1 MSKKKSSK
9 NRIEFRKGHQS
20 QRRERGLTE
29 KYADSR
35 DEIDTQN
42 SQRISGKGDLTR
54 RRTVKGE
61 LLDPEHRD
69 GIQSIQIQAS
79 ESTLAGRVIR
89 VHGLESIVE
98 LEDGNQLRC
107 AVRRVLKNLST
118 TQRHVVVTGDSV
130 RVERHGSNQGWIVR
144 IEPRSSELCR
154 TSKNR
159 RHVIASNIDQI
170 MVVTSAA
177 EPSIKP
183 NLIDRILATAEQ
195 NGIEA
200 GICINKCDL
209 IAPEKL
215 QPLIGSYAQ
224 MGYRVFMLSAAEGW
238 GIESLNGWIANKSSA
253 VIGQSGVGKSSLLN
267 CLIPGL
273 DQRVQ
278 AVSNENQKGK
288 HTTTTAEW
296 FRIDA
301 QTSIIDTPGVRQF
314 QLWDIVPAELTG
326 LFRDLRPFASHCRYP
341 DCSHHHEDTCAVKDA
356 VADGRLDP
364 RRYDSYLQILDAPA
378 FASDDADDTP
388 WHEQLDD

>member
-1 MSKKKSSK
+1 LHAIA
-9 NRIEFRKGHQS
+9 NS
-20 QRRERGLTE
+20 Q
-29 KYADSR
+29 D
-35 DEIDTQN
+35 DIDTQN

-54 RRTVKGE
+54 HRTVKAD
-61 LLDPEHRD
+61 LIDPEHRD
-69 GIQSIQIQAS
+69 GMQSIQMEAS
-79 ESTLAGRVIR
+79 ESTIAGRVIR

-98 LEDGNQLRC
+98 LSDGSLLRC

-130 RVERHGSNQGWIVR
+130 RVEPHAGNQGWIVR
-144 IEPRSSELCR
+144 IEPRNSELCR

-224 MGYRVFMLSAAEGW
+224 MGYRVFMLSAMQGW
-238 GIESLNGWIANKSSA
+238 GIEHLDAWIRGRSSA

-273 DQRVQ
+273 SQRVQ
-278 AVSNENQKGK
+278 AVSLENQKGK

-301 QTSIIDTPGVRQF
+301 ETSIIDTPGIRQF

-364 RRYDSYLQILDAPA
+364 RRYESYLQILDAPA

-388 WHEQLDD
+388 WHEELE

>member
-1 MSKKKSSK
+1 MSKKKSK
-9 NRIEFRKGHQS
+9 KTRIEFRKGHQG

-29 KYADSR
+29 KYANSQD
-35 DEIDTQN
+35 DIDTQN

-54 RRTVKGE
+54 HRTVKAD
-61 LLDPEHRD
+61 LIDPEHRD
-69 GIQSIQIQAS
+69 GMQSIQMEAS
-79 ESTLAGRVIR
+79 ESTIAGRVIR

-98 LEDGNQLRC
+98 LSDGSLLRC

-130 RVERHGSNQGWIVR
+130 RVEPHAGNQGWIVR
-144 IEPRSSELCR
+144 IEPRNSELCR

-224 MGYRVFMLSAAEGW
+224 MGYRVFMLSAMQGW
-238 GIESLNGWIANKSSA
+238 GIEHKDAWIRGRSSA

-273 DQRVQ
+273 SQRVQ
-278 AVSNENQKGK
+278 AVSLENQKGK

-301 QTSIIDTPGVRQF
+301 ETSIIDTPGIRQF

-364 RRYDSYLQILDAPA
+364 RRYESYLQILDAPA

-388 WHEQLDD
+388 WHEELE

>member
-1 MSKKKSSK
+1 MSKKKSK
-9 NRIEFRKGHQS
+9 KTRIEFRKGHQG

-29 KYADSR
+29 KYANSQD
-35 DEIDTQN
+35 DIDTQN

-54 RRTVKGE
+54 HRTVKAD
-61 LLDPEHRD
+61 LIDPEHRD
-69 GIQSIQIQAS
+69 GMQSIQMEAS
-79 ESTLAGRVIR
+79 ESTIAGRVIR

-98 LEDGNQLRC
+98 LSDGSLLRC

-130 RVERHGSNQGWIVR
+130 RVEPHAGNQGWIVR
-144 IEPRSSELCR
+144 IEPRNSELCR

-224 MGYRVFMLSAAEGW
+224 MGYRVFMLSAMQGW
-238 GIESLNGWIANKSSA
+238 GIEHLDAWIRGRSSA

-273 DQRVQ
+273 SQRVQ
-278 AVSNENQKGK
+278 AVSLENQKGK

-301 QTSIIDTPGVRQF
+301 ETSIIDTPGIRQF

-364 RRYDSYLQILDAPA
+364 RRYESYLQILDAPA

-388 WHEQLDD
+388 WHEELE

>member
-1 MSKKKSSK
+1 MSKKKSK
-9 NRIEFRKGHQS
+9 KTRIEFRKGHQG

-29 KYADSR
+29 KYANSQD
-35 DEIDTQN
+35 DIDTQN

-54 RRTVKGE
+54 HRTVKAD
-61 LLDPEHRD
+61 LIDPEHRD
-69 GIQSIQIQAS
+69 GMQSIQMEAS

-98 LEDGNQLRC
+98 LSDGSLLRC

-130 RVERHGSNQGWIVR
+130 RVEPHAGNQGWIVR
-144 IEPRSSELCR
+144 IEPRNSELCR

-224 MGYRVFMLSAAEGW
+224 MGYRVFMLSAMQGW
-238 GIESLNGWIANKSSA
+238 GIEHLDAWIRGRSSA

-273 DQRVQ
+273 SQRVQ
-278 AVSNENQKGK
+278 AVSLENQKGK

-301 QTSIIDTPGVRQF
+301 ETSIIDTPGIRQF

-364 RRYDSYLQILDAPA
+364 RRYESYLQILDAPA

-388 WHEQLDD
+388 WHEELE

>member
-1 MSKKKSSK
+1 MSKKKSK
-9 NRIEFRKGHQS
+9 KTRIEFRKGHQG

-29 KYADSR
+29 KYANSQD
-35 DEIDTQN
+35 DIDTQN

-54 RRTVKGE
+54 HRTVKAD
-61 LLDPEHRD
+61 LIDPEHRD
-69 GIQSIQIQAS
+69 GMQSIQMEAS
-79 ESTLAGRVIR
+79 ESTIAGRVIR

-98 LEDGNQLRC
+98 LSDGSLLRC

-130 RVERHGSNQGWIVR
+130 RVEPHAGNQGWIVR
-144 IEPRSSELCR
+144 IEPRGSELCR

-224 MGYRVFMLSAAEGW
+224 MGYRVFMLSAMQGW
-238 GIESLNGWIANKSSA
+238 GIEHLDAWIRGRSSA

-273 DQRVQ
+273 SQRVQ
-278 AVSNENQKGK
+278 AVSLENQKGK

-301 QTSIIDTPGVRQF
+301 ETSIIDTPGIRQF

-364 RRYDSYLQILDAPA
+364 RRYESYLQILDAPA

-388 WHEQLDD
+388 WHEELE

>member
-1 MSKKKSSK
+1 MSKKKSK
-9 NRIEFRKGHQS
+9 KTRIEFRKGHQG

-29 KYADSR
+29 KYANSQD
-35 DEIDTQN
+35 DIDTQN

-54 RRTVKGE
+54 HRTVKAD
-61 LLDPEHRD
+61 LIDPEHRD
-69 GIQSIQIQAS
+69 GMQSIQMEAS

-98 LEDGNQLRC
+98 LSDGSLLRC

-130 RVERHGSNQGWIVR
+130 RVEPHAGNQGWIVR
-144 IEPRSSELCR
+144 IEPRNSELCR

-209 IAPEKL
+209 IALEKL

-224 MGYRVFMLSAAEGW
+224 MGYRVFMLSAMQGW
-238 GIESLNGWIANKSSA
+238 GIEHLDAWIRGRSSA

-273 DQRVQ
+273 SQRVQ
-278 AVSNENQKGK
+278 AVSLENQKGK

-301 QTSIIDTPGVRQF
+301 ETSIIDTPGIRQF

-364 RRYDSYLQILDAPA
+364 RRYESYLQILDAPA

-388 WHEQLDD
+388 WHEELE

>member
-1 MSKKKSSK
+1 MSKKKPNK
-9 NRIEFRKGHQS
+9 NRIEFRKGHQN

-29 KYADSR
+29 KYADSQ

-54 RRTVKGE
+54 RRTVKGD
-61 LLDPEHRD
+61 LVDPEHRD

-98 LEDGNQLRC
+98 LSDGSLLRC

-130 RVERHGSNQGWIVR
+130 RVEQHGVNQGWIVR
-144 IEPRSSELCR
+144 IEPRGSELCR

-224 MGYRVFMLSAAEGW
+224 MGYRVFMLSASEGW
-238 GIESLNGWIANKSSA
+238 GIEPLNDWIRDKSSA

-273 DQRVQ
+273 SQRVQ

-326 LFRDLRPFASHCRYP
+326 LFRDLRPFASQCRYP

-378 FASDDADDTP
+378 FATDDADDTP
-388 WHEQLDD
+388 WHEAFE

>member
-1 MSKKKSSK
+1 MSKKKSK
-9 NRIEFRKGHQS
+9 KTRIEFRKGHQG

-29 KYADSR
+29 KYANSQD
-35 DEIDTQN
+35 DIDTQN

-54 RRTVKGE
+54 HRTVKAD
-61 LLDPEHRD
+61 LIDPEHRD
-69 GIQSIQIQAS
+69 GMQSIQMEAS

-98 LEDGNQLRC
+98 LSDGSLLRC

-130 RVERHGSNQGWIVR
+130 RVEPHAGNQGWIVR
-144 IEPRSSELCR
+144 IEPRNSELCR

-224 MGYRVFMLSAAEGW
+224 MGYRVFMLSAMQGW
-238 GIESLNGWIANKSSA
+238 GIEHLDAWIRGRSSA

-273 DQRVQ
+273 SQRVQ
-278 AVSNENQKGK
+278 AVSLENQKGK

-301 QTSIIDTPGVRQF
+301 ETSIIDTPGIRQF

-364 RRYDSYLQILDAPA
+364 RRYESYLQILDAPA

-388 WHEQLDD
+388 WHEEFE

>member
-1 MSKKKSSK
+1 MSKKKPK
-9 NRIEFRKGHQS
+9 KTRLEFRKGHQG

-29 KYADSR
+29 KFADSK

-42 SQRISGKGDLTR
+42 SQRITGKGDLTR
-54 RRTVKGE
+54 RRTIKADVVSPQHP
-61 LLDPEHRD
+61 DA
-69 GIQSIQIQAS
+69 IQSIQIQTSDA
-79 ESTLAGRVIR
+79 TLDGRVIR

-98 LEDGNQLRC
+98 LSDGRILRC

-118 TQRHVVVTGDSV
+118 TQRHVVVTGDQV
-130 RVERHGSNQGWIVR
+130 KVEPHGSNQGWIVR
-144 IEPRSSELCR
+144 IEPRRSELCR

-170 MVVTSAA
+170 LVVTSAA

-195 NGIEA
+195 NQIDA
-200 GICINKCDL
+200 TVCINKCDL

-224 MGYRVFMLSAAEGW
+224 MGYQVFMLSAMQGW
-238 GIESLNGWIANKSSA
+238 GMNHLESWVQGKASA
-253 VIGQSGVGKSSLLN
+253 VIGQSGVGKSSILN
-267 CLIPGL
+267 HLIPGL
-273 DQRVQ
+273 SQRVQ
-278 AVSNENQKGK
+278 NVSLDNQKGK

-296 FRIDA
+296 FCIDA
-301 QTSIIDTPGVRQF
+301 KTSIIDTPGVRQF

-341 DCSHHHEDTCAVKDA
+341 DCSHHHEDICAVKDA

-388 WHEQLDD
+388 WHEANQ

>member
-1 MSKKKSSK
+1 MSKKKSK
-9 NRIEFRKGHQS
+9 KTRIEFRKGHQG

-29 KYADSR
+29 KYANSQD
-35 DEIDTQN
+35 DIDTQN

-54 RRTVKGE
+54 HRTVKAD
-61 LLDPEHRD
+61 LIDPEHRD
-69 GIQSIQIQAS
+69 GMQSIQIEAS

-98 LEDGNQLRC
+98 LSDGSLLRC

-130 RVERHGSNQGWIVR
+130 RVEPHAGNQGWIVR
-144 IEPRSSELCR
+144 IEPRNSELCR

-224 MGYRVFMLSAAEGW
+224 MGYRVFMLSAMQGW
-238 GIESLNGWIANKSSA
+238 GIEHLDAWIRGRSSA

-273 DQRVQ
+273 SQRVQ
-278 AVSNENQKGK
+278 AVSLENQKGK

-301 QTSIIDTPGVRQF
+301 ETSIIDTPGIRQF

-341 DCSHHHEDTCAVKDA
+341 DCSHHHEDTCAVKDG

-364 RRYDSYLQILDAPA
+364 RRYESYLQILDAPA

-388 WHEQLDD
+388 WHEELE

>member
-1 MSKKKSSK
+1 MSKKKPNK

-20 QRRERGLTE
+20 QPRERGLTE
-29 KYADSR
+29 KYADSQ

-54 RRTVKGE
+54 RRTVKGD
-61 LLDPEHRD
+61 LVDPEHRD
-69 GIQSIQIQAS
+69 GIQSIQIQAA

-98 LEDGNQLRC
+98 LSDGSLLRC

-130 RVERHGSNQGWIVR
+130 RVEQHGVNQGWIVR
-144 IEPRSSELCR
+144 IEPRASELCR

-224 MGYRVFMLSAAEGW
+224 MGYRVFMLSASEGW
-238 GIESLNGWIANKSSA
+238 GIEPLKNWIRNKSSA

-273 DQRVQ
+273 SQRVQ

-378 FASDDADDTP
+378 FATDDADDTP
-388 WHEQLDD
+388 WHEAFE

>member
-1 MSKKKSSK
+1 MSKKKPNK

-20 QRRERGLTE
+20 QPRERGLTE
-29 KYADSR
+29 KYADSQ

-54 RRTVKGE
+54 RRTVKGD
-61 LLDPEHRD
+61 LVDPEHRD
-69 GIQSIQIQAS
+69 GIQSIQIQAA

-98 LEDGNQLRC
+98 LSDGSLLRC

-118 TQRHVVVTGDSV
+118 TQRHVVVTGDSI
-130 RVERHGSNQGWIVR
+130 RVEQHGVNQGWIVR
-144 IEPRSSELCR
+144 IEPRASELCR

-224 MGYRVFMLSAAEGW
+224 MGYRVFMLSASEGW
-238 GIESLNGWIANKSSA
+238 GIEPLKNWIRNKSSA

-273 DQRVQ
+273 SQRVQ

-378 FASDDADDTP
+378 FATDDADDTP
-388 WHEQLDD
+388 WHEAFE

>member
-1 MSKKKSSK
+1 
-9 NRIEFRKGHQS
+9 
-20 QRRERGLTE
+20 
-29 KYADSR
+29 
-35 DEIDTQN
+35 
-42 SQRISGKGDLTR
+42 
-54 RRTVKGE
+54 
-61 LLDPEHRD
+61 
-69 GIQSIQIQAS
+69 
-79 ESTLAGRVIR
+79 
-89 VHGLESIVE
+89 
-98 LEDGNQLRC
+98 
-107 AVRRVLKNLST
+107 
-118 TQRHVVVTGDSV
+118 
-130 RVERHGSNQGWIVR
+130 
-144 IEPRSSELCR
+144 
-154 TSKNR
+154 
-159 RHVIASNIDQI
+159 VIASNIDQI

>member
-1 MSKKKSSK
+1 MSKKKSK
-9 NRIEFRKGHQS
+9 KTRIEFRKGHQG

-29 KYADSR
+29 KYANSQD
-35 DEIDTQN
+35 DIDTQN

-54 RRTVKGE
+54 HRTVKAD
-61 LLDPEHRD
+61 LIDPEHRD
-69 GIQSIQIQAS
+69 GMQSIQMEAS
-79 ESTLAGRVIR
+79 ESTIAGRVIR

-98 LEDGNQLRC
+98 LSDGSLLRC

-130 RVERHGSNQGWIVR
+130 RVEPHAGNQGWIVR
-144 IEPRSSELCR
+144 IEPRNSELCR

-224 MGYRVFMLSAAEGW
+224 MGYRVFMLSAMQGW
-238 GIESLNGWIANKSSA
+238 GIEHLDAWIRGRSSA

-273 DQRVQ
+273 SQRVQ
-278 AVSNENQKGK
+278 AVSLENQKGK

-301 QTSIIDTPGVRQF
+301 ETSIT
-314 QLWDIVPAELTG
+314 
-326 LFRDLRPFASHCRYP
+326 FA
-341 DCSHHHEDTCAVKDA
+341 
-356 VADGRLDP
+356 
-364 RRYDSYLQILDAPA
+364 I
-378 FASDDADDTP
+378 
-388 WHEQLDD
+388 

>member
-1 MSKKKSSK
+1 MSKKKPNK

-20 QRRERGLTE
+20 QPRERGLTE
-29 KYADSR
+29 KYADSQ

-54 RRTVKGE
+54 RRTVKGD
-61 LLDPEHRD
+61 LVDPEHRD
-69 GIQSIQIQAS
+69 GIQSIQIQAA

-98 LEDGNQLRC
+98 LSDGSLLRC

-130 RVERHGSNQGWIVR
+130 RVEQHGVNQGWIVR
-144 IEPRSSELCR
+144 IEPRGSELCR

-224 MGYRVFMLSAAEGW
+224 MGYRVFMLSASEGW
-238 GIESLNGWIANKSSA
+238 GIEPLKNWIRNKSSA

-273 DQRVQ
+273 SQRVQ

-378 FASDDADDTP
+378 FATDDADDTP
-388 WHEQLDD
+388 WHEAFE

>member
-1 MSKKKSSK
+1 MSKKKSK
-9 NRIEFRKGHQS
+9 KTRIEFRKGHQG

-29 KYADSR
+29 KYANSQD
-35 DEIDTQN
+35 DIDTQN

-54 RRTVKGE
+54 HRTVKAD
-61 LLDPEHRD
+61 LIDPEHRD
-69 GIQSIQIQAS
+69 GMQSIQMEAS
-79 ESTLAGRVIR
+79 ESTIAGRVIR

-98 LEDGNQLRC
+98 LSDGSLLRC

-130 RVERHGSNQGWIVR
+130 RVEPHAGNQGWIVR
-144 IEPRSSELCR
+144 IEPRNSELCR

-224 MGYRVFMLSAAEGW
+224 MGYRVFMLSAMQGW
-238 GIESLNGWIANKSSA
+238 GIEHLDAWIRGRSSA

-273 DQRVQ
+273 SQRVQ
-278 AVSNENQKGK
+278 AVSLETQKGK

-301 QTSIIDTPGVRQF
+301 ETSIIDTPGIRQF

-364 RRYDSYLQILDAPA
+364 RRYESYLQILDAPA

-388 WHEQLDD
+388 WHEELE

>member
-1 MSKKKSSK
+1 MSKKKSK
-9 NRIEFRKGHQS
+9 KTRIEFRKGHQG

-29 KYADSR
+29 EYANSQD
-35 DEIDTQN
+35 DIDTQN

-54 RRTVKGE
+54 HRTVKAD
-61 LLDPEHRD
+61 LIDPEHRD
-69 GIQSIQIQAS
+69 GMQSIQMEAS

-98 LEDGNQLRC
+98 LSDGSLLRC

-130 RVERHGSNQGWIVR
+130 RVEPHAGNQGWIVR
-144 IEPRSSELCR
+144 IEPRNSELCR

-224 MGYRVFMLSAAEGW
+224 MGYRVFMLSAMQGW
-238 GIESLNGWIANKSSA
+238 GIEHLDAWIRGRSSA

-273 DQRVQ
+273 SQRVQ
-278 AVSNENQKGK
+278 AVSLENQKGK

-301 QTSIIDTPGVRQF
+301 ETSIIDTPGIRQF

-364 RRYDSYLQILDAPA
+364 RRYESYLQILDAPA

-388 WHEQLDD
+388 WHEELE

>member
-1 MSKKKSSK
+1 MSKKKSK
-9 NRIEFRKGHQS
+9 KTRIEFRKGHQG

-29 KYADSR
+29 KYANSQD
-35 DEIDTQN
+35 DIDTQN

-54 RRTVKGE
+54 HRTVKAD
-61 LLDPEHRD
+61 LIDPEHRD
-69 GIQSIQIQAS
+69 GMQSIQMEAS

-98 LEDGNQLRC
+98 LSDGSLLRC

-130 RVERHGSNQGWIVR
+130 RVEPHAGNQGWIVR
-144 IEPRSSELCR
+144 IEPRNSELCR

-224 MGYRVFMLSAAEGW
+224 MGYRVFMLSAMQGW
-238 GIESLNGWIANKSSA
+238 GIEHLDAWIRGRSSA

-273 DQRVQ
+273 SQRVQ
-278 AVSNENQKGK
+278 AVSLENQKGK
-288 HTTTTAEW
+288 HTTTTAER

-301 QTSIIDTPGVRQF
+301 ETSIIDTPGNRQF
-314 QLWDIVPAELTG
+314 QHWDSEPAELTG

-364 RRYDSYLQILDAPA
+364 RRYESYLQILDAPA

-388 WHEQLDD
+388 WHEELE

>member
-1 MSKKKSSK
+1 MSKKKSK
-9 NRIEFRKGHQS
+9 KTRIEFRKGHQG

-29 KYADSR
+29 KYANSQD
-35 DEIDTQN
+35 DIDTQN

-54 RRTVKGE
+54 HRTVKAD
-61 LLDPEHRD
+61 LIDPEHRD
-69 GIQSIQIQAS
+69 GMQSIQMEAS

-98 LEDGNQLRC
+98 LSDGSLLRC

-130 RVERHGSNQGWIVR
+130 RVEPHAGNQGWIVR
-144 IEPRSSELCR
+144 IEPRNSELCR

-224 MGYRVFMLSAAEGW
+224 MGYRVFMLSAMQGW
-238 GIESLNGWIANKSSA
+238 GIEHLDAWIRGRSSA

-273 DQRVQ
+273 SQRVQ
-278 AVSNENQKGK
+278 AVSLENQKGK

-301 QTSIIDTPGVRQF
+301 ETSIIDTPGIRQF

-341 DCSHHHEDTCAVKDA
+341 DCSHHHEDNCAVKDA

-364 RRYDSYLQILDAPA
+364 RRYESYLQILDAPA

-388 WHEQLDD
+388 WHEELE

>member
-1 MSKKKSSK
+1 MSKKKPK
-9 NRIEFRKGHQS
+9 TTRIEFRKGHQG

-29 KYADSR
+29 KYADSK
-35 DEIDTQN
+35 DDIDTQN
-42 SQRISGKGDLTR
+42 SQRITGKGDLTR
-54 RRTVKGE
+54 RRTVKGD
-61 LLDPEHRD
+61 LIDPEHRD
-69 GIQSIQIQAS
+69 AIQSIQIDTS
-79 ESTLAGRVIR
+79 DSTLDGRVLR

-98 LEDGNQLRC
+98 LSDSRLLRC
-107 AVRRVLKNLST
+107 AVRRVLKNVST
-118 TQRHVVVTGDSV
+118 TQRHVVVTGDIV
-130 RVERHGSNQGWIVR
+130 RVEPHGSNQGWIVR

-170 MVVTSAA
+170 LLVTSAA

-195 NGIEA
+195 NHIDA
-200 GICINKCDL
+200 AICINKCDL

-215 QPLIGSYAQ
+215 QPLIGTYSQ
-224 MGYRVFMLSAAEGW
+224 LGYKVFMLSASEGW
-238 GIESLNGWIANKSSA
+238 GMEHLQAWVQGKSSA

-267 CLIPGL
+267 HLMPGL
-273 DQRVQ
+273 SQRVQ
-278 AVSNENQKGK
+278 AVSLENQKGK

-296 FRIDA
+296 FRIDP

-314 QLWDIVPAELTG
+314 QLWDVVPAELTG
-326 LFRDLRPFASHCRYP
+326 LFRDIRPFASHCRYP
-341 DCSHHHEDTCAVKDA
+341 DCSHHHEDICAVKDA

-364 RRYDSYLQILDAPA
+364 RRYESYLQILDAPA

-388 WHEQLDD
+388 WHDAASE